1 MSAHSTGAMP
11 GGSGSA
17 EPSGPGTAVSATA
30 ARVPSTPAPL
40 PGPLSLPHL
49 VRQRPRWSEMKGL
62 LNVASPALTPA
73 KRSAA
78 RLQRAADIGDIRRIA
93 RRVTPTGPFEY
104 VDSAASTEEAHRRNL
119 AVFRD
124 VELRPQVLRDVGEVD
139 LSVEVLGRRSALPVG
154 LAPTGFNRMMHA
166 AGESAAARA
175 AASRGVPF
183 ALSTLGT
190 TSIEDVAATAPDGHR
205 WFQLYLWSQRRDE
218 SLALLERA
226 RNNGYDALI
235 VTVDTAT
242 GGLRNRDIRNGLT
255 IPPRIDV
262 KTVLDASY
270 RPRWWFDFLTTEPL
284 SYATLQ
290 ASATSIEVISS
301 MFDPTLN
308 YDDLQW
314 IREAWQGQLIV
325 KGVQTVDDARRC
337 VDHGVDALYVS
348 NHGGR
353 QLDRA
358 PVPLR
363 ELPAIRAAVGPDVTI
378 LLDSG
383 ITSGGDVLAALA
395 LGADFT
401 LVGRAYLYG
410 LMAGAQA
417 GVERVLDIL
426 EKEMRVTMQL
436 MGVRSL
442 AELGPDSVRLDRGA

>member
-1 MSAHSTGAMP
+1 MTTTQ
-11 GGSGSA
+11 SGNVPA
-17 EPSGPGTAVSATA
+17 RTAT
-30 ARVPSTPAPL
+30 PTPASGAPV

-49 VRQRPRWSEMKGL
+49 VRQRPKWSEMKGL
-62 LNVASPALTPA
+62 LNVTAPALTPA
-73 KRSAA
+73 KRTTA
-78 RLQRAADIGDIRRIA
+78 RLARAADVGDVRRIA
-93 RRVTPTGPFEY
+93 RRVTPTGPFQY

-124 VELRPQVLRDVGEVD
+124 VELRPKVLRDVGDVD
-139 LSVEVLGRRSALPVG
+139 LSVDVLGRRSALPVG

-166 AGESAAARA
+166 AGECAAARA

-190 TSIEDVAATAPDGHR
+190 TSIEDVAAAAPDGRR

-226 RNNGYDALI
+226 RNAGYDALI

-255 IPPRIDV
+255 IPPQISV

-290 ASATSIEVISS
+290 ESATSISVISS

-308 YDDLQW
+308 YEDLEW

-337 VDHGVDALYVS
+337 VDRGVDALYVS

-363 ELPAIRAAVGPDVTI
+363 ELPGIREAVGPDVT
-378 LLDSG
+378 LFLDSG

-401 LVGRAYLYG
+401 LIGRAYLYG
-410 LMAGAQA
+410 LMAGAQE

-426 EKEMRVTMQL
+426 AKEMRVTMQL
-436 MGVRSL
+436 MGIRSV
-442 AELGPDSVRLDRGA
+442 AELTPDCVRLDRGA

>member
-1 MSAHSTGAMP
+1 MTATQTGDGMPHNSAANP
-11 GGSGSA
+11 
-17 EPSGPGTAVSATA
+17 VSNPPDRA
-30 ARVPSTPAPL
+30 AAPT

-62 LNVASPALTPA
+62 LNVAPPALTPS
-73 KRSAA
+73 KRTTA
-78 RLQRAADIGDIRRIA
+78 RLARAADIGDLRRIA
-93 RRVTPTGPFEY
+93 RRVTPTGPFQY
-104 VDSAASTEEAHRRNL
+104 VDSAASTEETHRRNL

-124 VELRPQVLRDVGEVD
+124 VELRPKVLRDVGEVD
-139 LSVEVLGRRSALPVG
+139 LSVDVLGRRAALPVG

-166 AGESAAARA
+166 SGEAAAARA
-175 AASRGVPF
+175 AAAKGVPF

-190 TSIEDVAATAPDGHR
+190 TSIEDVAAAAPDGRR
-205 WFQLYLWSQRRDE
+205 WFQLYLWSRRRDE

-226 RNNGYDALI
+226 RSNGYDALI

-255 IPPRIDV
+255 IPPQIGV

-301 MFDPTLN
+301 MFDPTLQ
-308 YDDLQW
+308 YDDIEW
-314 IREAWQGQLIV
+314 IREAWPGKLIV

-337 VDHGVDALYVS
+337 VDRGVDALYVS

-363 ELPAIRAAVGPDVTI
+363 ELPGIREAVGPDVT
-378 LLDSG
+378 LFLDSG

-401 LVGRAYLYG
+401 LIGRAYLYG
-410 LMAGAQA
+410 LMAGAQE

-426 EKEMRVTMQL
+426 AKEIRVTMQL

-442 AELGPDSVRLDRGA
+442 DELTPESVRLDRGA

>member
-1 MSAHSTGAMP
+1 MTTTQ
-11 GGSGSA
+11 SGNVPA
-17 EPSGPGTAVSATA
+17 RTAT
-30 ARVPSTPAPL
+30 PTPASGAPA

-49 VRQRPRWSEMKGL
+49 VRQRPKWSEMKGL
-62 LNVASPALTPA
+62 LNVTAPALTPA
-73 KRSAA
+73 KRTTA
-78 RLQRAADIGDIRRIA
+78 RLARAADVGDVRRIA
-93 RRVTPTGPFEY
+93 RRVTPTGPFQY

-124 VELRPQVLRDVGEVD
+124 VELRPKALRDVGDVD
-139 LSVEVLGRRSALPVG
+139 LSVDVLGRRSALPVG

-166 AGESAAARA
+166 AGECAAARA

-190 TSIEDVAATAPDGHR
+190 TSIEDVAAAAPDGRR

-226 RNNGYDALI
+226 RNAGYDALI

-255 IPPRIDV
+255 IPPQISV

-290 ASATSIEVISS
+290 ESATSISVISS

-308 YDDLQW
+308 YEDLEW

-325 KGVQTVDDARRC
+325 KGVQTVDDARCC
-337 VDHGVDALYVS
+337 VDRGVDALYVS

-363 ELPAIRAAVGPDVTI
+363 ELPGIREAVGPDVT
-378 LLDSG
+378 LFLDSG

-401 LVGRAYLYG
+401 LIGRAYLYG
-410 LMAGAQA
+410 LMAGAQE

-426 EKEMRVTMQL
+426 AKEMRVTMQL
-436 MGVRSL
+436 MGIRSV
-442 AELGPDSVRLDRGA
+442 AELTPDCVRLDRGA